1 MAFSSGGGGVRSEIN
16 ITPLVDVVLVLLI
29 IFMVA
34 TPILQM
40 GLDVEVPPKVEIT
53 GAPPPS
59 EQNQLVITVKHDG
72 IYLNSNKMA
81 TPQDLANA
89 IGAQMRGRATAD
101 KVVFINSEDQ
111 IPFDQAV
118 VATASFFSSRSSSS
132 RKRSR
137 SSPPAS
143 ARSGCSILPSP
154 TVSNAGSRSCS
165 SPRDTGSSRSSRT
178 RTTARSKPSAVSPS
192 PMRFSSS

>member
-1 MAFSSGGGGVRSEIN
+1 MAFSSGGSGVRSEIN

-59 EQNQLVITVKHDG
+59 ELTQLVITVKHDG
-72 IYLNSNKMA
+72 IFLNAQKMA
-81 TPQDLANA
+81 TPKDLANA
-89 IGAQMRGRATAD
+89 IGAQMRGRAAAD

-111 IPFDQAV
+111 LPFDQAV
-118 VATASFFSSRSSSS
+118 MAMDAAHQGGAMKIGFLTDAP
-132 RKRSR
+132 K
-137 SSPPAS
+137 
-143 ARSGCSILPSP
+143 
-154 TVSNAGSRSCS
+154 
-165 SPRDTGSSRSSRT
+165 
-178 RTTARSKPSAVSPS
+178 
-192 PMRFSSS
+192 